1 MTTKERLELN
11 KEGLK
16 NEYKTLNTLLY
27 SGKGYE
33 MEVNA
38 RMCDIANILINKYH
52 MTPAEIETLEA

>member
-1 MTTKERLELN
+1 MTNKERLELN

-16 NEYKTLNTLLY
+16 DEYRTLNVLLY

-38 RMCDIANILINKYH
+38 RMCDIANILISKYH
-52 MTPAEIETLEA
+52 MTAAEIEALEA